1 MAASAVDFRA
11 SNGLVLGFANDNVPV
26 HVKRRAMYFPRVEDF
41 AARPCSQK
49 EDIELAPISSCCRN
63 SSYTPCSRTGI
74 RPGDEI
80 VLSSDAASVS
90 SMTCCNE
97 ADRESVRAAECL
109 VAFPS
114 LEKENVRTHAAWTPA
129 QDIAH
134 RYRAGLRI
142 PLDGTEEPGPHR
154 TRKHSRSIR
163 DSRTLVYNQHIH
175 NVYDKSWKCD
185 GCGTPFIKRYE
196 LTQHLCDCP
205 KMLAI
210 QDEMTSRPRA
220 FSRVP
225 AAVMDVFH
233 TLLQPTTHTIRVVDM
248 HTSGEPTRI
257 VVSGYPPLSGSTLLE
272 KRRSA
277 QSTHDHIRQRLMRE
291 PRGHAE
297 MRISRCCFNEG
308 YSTMCGHATI
318 ALGRFLVDTHD
329 LDVFPNR
336 EKLHHDAETGLTTL
350 RLHAPC
356 GLIRVQVPTI
366 LSDGTSK
373 SDASKSV
380 SFLGVPSYS
389 TARGLKIAI
398 PEEKRWP
405 QLKDDDSEVV
415 VDIAF
420 GGAFYAIVSDTA
432 LGFPTGLRSASLVE
446 LDTATLA
453 LKSVIAESHKELLKH
468 PDEDLR
474 FLYSVIVVDTVTTF
488 AEPDT
493 ELGICFFADQQ
504 IDRSPTGSG
513 VMARVALAVDKGE
526 LRIGESRV
534 YHSLVSLDADA
545 GAGVGFRGTA
555 VEMTEEGTIVRVEG
569 RAFYTGAAS
578 FVVEDGDGLA
588 DGFVVG

>member
-1 MAASAVDFRA
+1 
-11 SNGLVLGFANDNVPV
+11 
-26 HVKRRAMYFPRVEDF
+26 
-41 AARPCSQK
+41 
-49 EDIELAPISSCCRN
+49 
-63 SSYTPCSRTGI
+63 
-74 RPGDEI
+74 
-80 VLSSDAASVS
+80 
-90 SMTCCNE
+90 
-97 ADRESVRAAECL
+97 
-109 VAFPS
+109 
-114 LEKENVRTHAAWTPA
+114 
-129 QDIAH
+129 
-134 RYRAGLRI
+134 
-142 PLDGTEEPGPHR
+142 
-154 TRKHSRSIR
+154 
-163 DSRTLVYNQHIH
+163 
-175 NVYDKSWKCD
+175 
-185 GCGTPFIKRYE
+185 
-196 LTQHLCDCP
+196 
-205 KMLAI
+205 
-210 QDEMTSRPRA
+210 
-220 FSRVP
+220 
-225 AAVMDVFH
+225 MDVFH
-233 TLLQPTTHTIRVVDM
+233 DLLEPTTHTIRVVDM

-277 QSTHDHIRQRLMRE
+277 QSTHDHVRQRLMRE

-297 MRISRCCFNEG
+297 MYGAFLVRETELTESGQADIAVLFCHNEG

-318 ALGRFLVDTHD
+318 ALGRFLIDTHD
-329 LDVFPNR
+329 LEVFPNR
-336 EKLHHDAETGLTTL
+336 EKLHYDAETGLTTL

-366 LSDGTSK
+366 INSDEILK
-373 SDASKSV
+373 SDASKAV

-389 TARGLKIAI
+389 TARGLKVVI
-398 PEEKRWP
+398 PQEKRWL
-405 QLKDDDSEVV
+405 QAQNETIEA
-415 VDIAF
+415 DIAF

-432 LGFPTGLRSASLVE
+432 LGFPTGLRSASLPE

-453 LKSVIAESHKELLKH
+453 LKSVIAETHKDLLKH

-474 FLYSVIVVDTVTTF
+474 FLYGVIVVDTVTTF
-488 AEPDT
+488 ADPNT

-534 YHSLVSLDADA
+534 YHSLVSLDA

-555 VEMTEEGTIVRVEG
+555 VETTEDGTIVRVEG